1 MQTTS
6 NPLERLHGE
15 SDQNY
20 EMYKKYLFS
29 GYSRSINNISI
40 DFGISPR
47 QGYRIAEK
55 YLWKRRA
62 KLADQQEFQR
72 LYKLFS
78 NKFDHLYKKR
88 MQNAVRIYE
97 VMQENIDK
105 YLDYHDLY
113 LPNKAEKPDYYKNN
127 KFEKSDEHTFRVG
140 RTLRMFNQ
148 YEIVCGRIELFFE
161 KLKQNKFGDSDLQL
175 INFDDDN
182 LSKIPHPD
190 FSQIPIP
197 EIA

>member
-6 NPLERLHGE
+6 NPLEILRGE
-15 SDQNY
+15 SDKNY
-20 EMYKKYLFS
+20 EMYKKYLLS

-55 YLWKRRA
+55 YLWKSRV
-62 KLADQQEFQR
+62 KLADQQEFHR

-97 VMQENIDK
+97 VMQENMDK
-105 YLDYHDLY
+105 YLDYYDLY
-113 LPNKAEKPDYYKNN
+113 LPNKAEKPDYGKNN
-127 KFEKSDEHTFRVG
+127 KHEKTDEHTIRVD
-140 RTLRMFNQ
+140 RTLRMFNR

-161 KLKQNKFGDSDLQL
+161 KLKQNKIDESDFEL
-175 INFDDDN
+175 INFDDEN
-182 LSKIPHPD
+182 LSEISHPE
-190 FSQIPIP
+190 FSEIPIP
-197 EIA
+197 ETA